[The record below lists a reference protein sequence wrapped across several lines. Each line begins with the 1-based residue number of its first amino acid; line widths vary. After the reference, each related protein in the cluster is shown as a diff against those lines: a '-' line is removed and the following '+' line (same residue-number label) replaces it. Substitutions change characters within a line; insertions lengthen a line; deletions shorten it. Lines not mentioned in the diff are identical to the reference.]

1 MIWSPSW
8 QVLIPGDRAAIAGA
22 ARSWHG
28 VLVGRKGK
36 LRATPVPLDQ
46 PVVWRDGVH
55 VAGTAIWCDARRA
68 RELCFV
74 SRADR
79 VAGSRHGQLIAT
91 RESFALMGRKG
102 RGADSDSELA
112 VPLGRPFSLG
122 TLRLELF
129 CSGSALGAAALA
141 VDTGERRV
149 VYAGAIHPRGGGLG
163 GAGEQRACDV
173 LVVSAHHGAPVYSF
187 PPLDVAL
194 AEVADACRA
203 ARGAA
208 VLLVPGWLEGLDL
221 ASALER
227 AAVGEVVAHR
237 SIHHAAQRLRA
248 AGQQAIAV
256 RRAGRLHAGQV
267 VLWPLARRGALA
279 ATALPAGSRV
289 ILVSG
294 DAVDPG
300 AIARARADSGVAWS
314 TEADHAALCRY
325 IDETRAR
332 AVYLLGRHAD
342 AMARELDRPG
352 RTARPLA
359 APQQMSLFP

>member
-1 MIWSPSW
+1 
-8 QVLIPGDRAAIAGA
+8 VDG
-22 ARSWHG
+22 
-28 VLVGRKGK
+28 
-36 LRATPVPLDQ
+36 Q

-91 RESFALMGRKG
+91 TESFALMGKKG
-102 RGADSDSELA
+102 RGSDSDSELA

-129 CSGSALGAAALA
+129 RSGSAFGAAALA

-163 GAGEQRACDV
+163 GEAEQRSCDV
-173 LVVSAHHGAPVYSF
+173 LVVSAHHGAPRYAF
-187 PPLDVAL
+187 PPLDDAL
-194 AEVADACRA
+194 AALADECRR
-203 ARGAA
+203 AREAGGAA

-227 AAVGEVVAHR
+227 AGVPDVVAHR
-237 SIHHAAQRLRA
+237 SIHHAAQRMRA
-248 AGQQAIAV
+248 AGQGAIAV
-256 RRAGRLHAGQV
+256 RRAPARLRGGQV
-267 VLWPLARRGALA
+267 LIWPLGRRA
-279 ATALPAGSRV
+279 ASPPAGSRV
-289 ILVSG
+289 ILVTG
-294 DAVDPG
+294 DAVDPS
-300 AIARARADSGVAWS
+300 AVSRARADRGIAWV
-314 TEADHAALCRY
+314 TEADHAALSRY

-342 AMARELDRPG
+342 AMAAELDRPG

-359 APQQMSLFP
+359 APQQMSLFS

>member
-1 MIWSPSW
+1 
-8 QVLIPGDRAAIAGA
+8 VR
-22 ARSWHG
+22 
-28 VLVGRKGK
+28 VGRKGK

-55 VAGTAIWCDARRA
+55 VAGTPIWCDARRA

-91 RESFALMGRKG
+91 SESFALMGKKG
-102 RGADSDSELA
+102 RGAGSDSELA

-129 CSGSALGAAALA
+129 RSGSALGAAALA

-149 VYAGAIHPRGGGLG
+149 VYAGALHPRGGGLG

-173 LVVSAHHGAPVYSF
+173 LVVSAHHGLPHFRF
-187 PPLDVAL
+187 PPLDDAL
-194 AEVADACRA
+194 GQIAAACR
-203 ARGAA
+203 GHAA
-208 VLLVPGWLEGLDL
+208 VLLVPGWLEGLDV

-227 AAVGEVVAHR
+227 AGVGEVVAHR

-248 AGQQAIAV
+248 AGQGAIAV
-256 RRAGRLHAGQV
+256 RRAGAKLRDGQV
-267 VLWPLARRGALA
+267 LIWPLARRGALA
-279 ATALPAGSRV
+279 SALPAKSRV
-289 ILVSG
+289 LLVAG
-294 DAVDPG
+294 DAVDP
-300 AIARARADSGVAWS
+300 AAVARAKADSGIAWS
-314 TEADHAALCRY
+314 TEADHGALVRY

-352 RTARPLA
+352 RAARPLA

>member
-1 MIWSPSW
+1 MF
-8 QVLIPGDRAAIAGA
+8 
-22 ARSWHG
+22 
-28 VLVGRKGK
+28 VGRKSK
-36 LRATPVPLDQ
+36 PRATPTPVDQ

-91 RESFALMGRKG
+91 SESFALMGRKG
-102 RGADSDSELA
+102 RGAGSDSELA

-129 CSGSALGAAALA
+129 RSGSALGAAALA

-173 LVVSAHHGAPVYSF
+173 LVVSAHHGLPHFRF
-187 PPLDVAL
+187 PPLDDAL
-194 AEVADACRA
+194 AEIAQACRGGS
-203 ARGAA
+203 GAA

-227 AAVGEVVAHR
+227 AGVGEVVAHR

-248 AGQQAIAV
+248 AGQGAIAV
-256 RRAGRLHAGQV
+256 RRAGARVRAGQV
-267 VLWPLARRGALA
+267 LLWPLARRGALA
-279 ATALPAGSRV
+279 TALPAGSRLL
-289 ILVSG
+289 LVSG
-294 DAVDPG
+294 DAVD
-300 AIARARADSGVAWS
+300 AAAVARARADAGVAWS

-342 AMARELDRPG
+342 ALARQLDRPA
-352 RTARPLA
+352 RAARPLA